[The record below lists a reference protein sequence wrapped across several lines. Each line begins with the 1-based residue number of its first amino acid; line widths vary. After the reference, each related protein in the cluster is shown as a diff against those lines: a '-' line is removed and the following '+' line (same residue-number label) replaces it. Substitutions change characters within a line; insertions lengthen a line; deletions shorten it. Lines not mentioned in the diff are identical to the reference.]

1 MSYFS
6 LKFENDKLIFIN
18 QRLLPDKEEYV
29 ETENYERIAEAIEKL
44 EIRGAPAIGI
54 AAMYALALAV
64 KSNSNNFFTAYE
76 RLKRT
81 RPTAVNLF
89 NALETIKKFYEAD
102 SLNRNYDSL
111 VQFAKKFHKEDENY
125 CNKIGVNGAD
135 YLSTIFNRK
144 INILTHCNTGK
155 FATGGNGTAFS
166 IILELHRRNL
176 INHVYACETRPL
188 LQGLRLT
195 SFELMKN
202 EIPYSIIVDSSAA
215 YLMSKNYIDV
225 VIIGADR
232 IARNGD
238 VANKIGTYSHAINA
252 KHHNI
257 PFIVAAP
264 STTIDLKLENGD
276 SIPIE
281 VRDST
286 ELLYFGSERII
297 QNEINT
303 FNFAFDIT
311 PCNLINAIIT
321 EQGVFTQPFNFV
333 NDKDN

>member
-6 LKFENDKLIFIN
+6 LKFENEKLIFIN
-18 QRLLPDKEEYV
+18 QRHLPDKEEYIA
-29 ETENYERIAEAIEKL
+29 TESYERIAEAIEKL

-64 KSNSNNFFTAYE
+64 KLNANKFFDAYE
-76 RLKRT
+76 RIKRT

-89 NALETIKKFYEAD
+89 NALESIKKFYDED
-102 SLNRNYDSL
+102 PSNRNYKSL
-111 VQFAKKFHKEDENY
+111 VEFARKFHKDDVSFCE
-125 CNKIGVNGAD
+125 KIGENGAD
-135 YLSTIFNRK
+135 YLSKMFNHK

-155 FATGGNGTAFS
+155 FATGGDGTAFS

-195 SFELMKN
+195 SFELIKN
-202 EIPYSIIVDSSAA
+202 KIPYSVIVDSSAA
-215 YLMSKNYIDV
+215 YLMRKNYIDV
-225 VIIGADR
+225 VIVGADR

-238 VANKIGTYSHAINA
+238 VANKIGTYYHAISA

-264 STTIDLKLENGD
+264 STTVDLNLENGD
-276 SIPIE
+276 NIPIE
-281 VRDST
+281 VRDPT

-297 QNEINT
+297 QNEIKT
-303 FNFAFDIT
+303 LNFAFDIT
-311 PCNLINAIIT
+311 PYNLINAIIT

-333 NDKDN
+333 HDKDN

>member
-29 ETENYERIAEAIEKL
+29 ETEKYERIAEAIEKL

-54 AAMYALALAV
+54 AAMYALALAI

-89 NALETIKKFYEAD
+89 NALETIRKFYESD
-102 SLNRNYDSL
+102 LLNRNYDSL
-111 VQFAKKFHKEDENY
+111 VKFAKKFHKEDENY

-135 YLSTIFNRK
+135 YLSTIFNCK

-286 ELLYFGSERII
+286 ELLYFGSDRII

>member
-1 MSYFS
+1 MNYFS

-89 NALETIKKFYEAD
+89 NALETIRKFYEAN

-125 CNKIGVNGAD
+125 CNKIGVNGVD

-303 FNFAFDIT
+303 LNFAFDIT

>member
-64 KSNSNNFFTAYE
+64 KSNPNNFFTAYE
-76 RLKRT
+76 RLKQT

-89 NALETIKKFYEAD
+89 NALETIRKFYNAD
-102 SLNRNYDSL
+102 PLNRHYDSL
-111 VQFAKKFHKEDENY
+111 LQFAKKFHKEDENY
-125 CNKIGVNGAD
+125 CSKIGVNGAD
-135 YLSTIFNRK
+135 YLSTIFNCK

-264 STTIDLKLENGD
+264 STTIDLKLGNGD

-281 VRDST
+281 ARDST

-303 FNFAFDIT
+303 LNFAFDIT

>member
-29 ETENYERIAEAIEKL
+29 ETEKYERIAEAIEKL

-54 AAMYALALAV
+54 AAMYALALAI

-89 NALETIKKFYEAD
+89 NALETIRKFYEAD
-102 SLNRNYDSL
+102 LLNRNYDSL
-111 VQFAKKFHKEDENY
+111 VKFAKKFHKEDENY

-135 YLSTIFNRK
+135 YLSTIFNCK

-303 FNFAFDIT
+303 LNFAFDIT